1 MHTTTEG
8 WTPWLARAEMDVGGW
23 VGERRR
29 AKAHPLRSRRPP
41 HITRRR
47 QKDAPRS
54 VLWAARARAGLR
66 PKLTGCGS
74 QTYKGQHASLLE
86 RTRSEKKFVVRHS
99 HTAATRAGSQ
109 SGGGAGTGR
118 VKPCEADRV
127 RRRGATSQC
136 CATCLSL
143 DCKQCKV

>member
-1 MHTTTEG
+1 MVG
-8 WTPWLARAEMDVGGW
+8 SSRNGCGRVGG
-23 VGERRR
+23 R
-29 AKAHPLRSRRPP
+29 KTKSKSSPP
-41 HITRRR
+41 SKPTT
-47 QKDAPRS
+47 APYH
-54 VLWAARARAGLR
+54 APP
-66 PKLTGCGS
+66 PKRCTTVSALGS
-74 QTYKGQHASLLE
+74 Q
-86 RTRSEKKFVVRHS
+86 SESRDAAKTHRLRKPNIQGSARIPPRANAQRKKSCGAQCGVRHS